1 MQISLAGATL
11 ALASCLGQWTCTSKR
26 NYRFIDPSNIHA
38 LPFHSIHLAFMV
50 KYLIVLLLR
59 SLYFQMHK
67 GIIHL
72 KRHSIHRNA
81 HTLQIVSA
89 SVQNCSSALL
99 FHLQAFCRNQGD
111 TTDNVC
117 ARTSRGI
124 LAFWWCQVLQHI
136 AEQSVK

>member
-1 MQISLAGATL
+1 MQTSLAGATL
-11 ALASCLGQWTCTSKR
+11 ALASCLGLAQAKGT
-26 NYRFIDPSNIHA
+26 IDSSIPA
-38 LPFHSIHLAFMV
+38 TYMPFHSIPSTSSLSWSNIF
-50 KYLIVLLLR
+50 VLPDAQGNHPSQAAQDTQKCTYSYTAD
-59 SLYFQMHK
+59 SLSQ
-67 GIIHL
+67 
-72 KRHSIHRNA
+72 S
-81 HTLQIVSA
+81 
-89 SVQNCSSALL
+89 NCSNASL